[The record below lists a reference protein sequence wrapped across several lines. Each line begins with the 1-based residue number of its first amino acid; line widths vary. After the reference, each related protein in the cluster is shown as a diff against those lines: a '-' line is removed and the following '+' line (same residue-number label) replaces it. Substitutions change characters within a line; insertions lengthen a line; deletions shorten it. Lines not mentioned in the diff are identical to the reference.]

1 MIPETGED
9 EEYESS
15 EQYDQE
21 ETKDD
26 ELTDELAARQEAA
39 ELLMSHPKTDTENGF
54 QGSDDGRA
62 WRMGDFK
69 EIQLSQDQRLIDL
82 DSVQNRLFLMI
93 SDLTLIELNL
103 LTHEVLSTVRL
114 SEVEGAEDIG
124 SKAVAFVL

>member
-62 WRMGDFK
+62 WRMGDLK

-103 LTHEVLSTVRL
+103 LTHEVLSNVRL
-114 SEVEGAEDIG
+114 SEVEGSEDIG